1 MIISDKVINDYIELH
16 EKIDKFFDEARIER
30 KYYIQAIGMSRPT
43 FNRKIKNKTMLPNEM
58 RALVDKINQ
67 LKA

>member
-1 MIISDKVINDYIELH
+1 MIIDDKVIKDYVDLHTRIENFF
-16 EKIDKFFDEARIER
+16 EKARIE
-30 KYYIQAIGMSRPT
+30 KTYYIKAIGMSRPT